1 MQAHQGSGGMPSTA
15 MQLSGWVEPPAVL
28 AVVATIYLGAAIF
41 IALSLLDPYPNK
53 SAPRRWARQL
63 FASLALLLGALAFL
77 WLDVLPAGTT
87 ALWDRLTPSAMIGI
101 LVGAG
106 LTVFGIDQRQRSSA
120 FYAACA
126 LPWAIGLAWASQLSL
141 LGNSAEA
148 PRLLH
153 GNDQAAA
160 WILLACGQSLG
171 LAVACFLRRRRDGSP
186 GLVLLAG
193 ATLMA
198 LSTQVYRPLLLNSA
212 FELGQRG
219 ERWSPGGSEWIQVL
233 AIGLIVMLGL
243 VAVAARRRA
252 NRDAAGERLAL
263 RKSSRVEG
271 ITGLP
276 TLDVIS
282 ESFVRVLRLSVAG
295 HNACALAVIHFA
307 ALERVQS
314 AQSKEARDRL
324 FSEAAWRL
332 RSQRREEELIG
343 AMGGD
348 RLIMVLRVQDANEA
362 TARLRELL
370 AHFDQP
376 VGDEQLRF
384 RLRPAAGLTVWPAH
398 GDDFA
403 RLLANALV
411 ALERCPPGGVQLFHA
426 AQREE
431 NEHRLRVESTLS
443 GAIAQGELGLV
454 LQPIVDALSGEVRM
468 VELLA
473 RWNNSELGNVSP
485 RQFILIAESSGVIDE
500 FDRWLL
506 REALS
511 TTKWMDAAGFPDI
524 RVSLNCSPVNLADP
538 AFMDFFERTVKTS
551 GVNPARLEVEVTEA
565 ALAEG
570 DHSIVESLLR
580 LRALGVGLTIDDF
593 GIGHSSL
600 ARLRDLPIDSL
611 KIDQSFVQDMGY
623 PQGEFLV
630 SGILGLAHGLG
641 KVVIAEGVETEAQR
655 AALVDLG
662 CEYLQGFG
670 ISRPLSWRG
679 LLDFLGSESGE
690 DAPEAPDALRS
701 GASQA

>member
-1 MQAHQGSGGMPSTA
+1 MQ
-15 MQLSGWVEPPAVL
+15 
-28 AVVATIYLGAAIF
+28 ILG
-41 IALSLLDPYPNK
+41 
-53 SAPRRWARQL
+53 
-63 FASLALLLGALAFL
+63 
-77 WLDVLPAGTT
+77 V
-87 ALWDRLTPSAMIGI
+87 
-101 LVGAG
+101 
-106 LTVFGIDQRQRSSA
+106 
-120 FYAACA
+120 
-126 LPWAIGLAWASQLSL
+126 GLA
-141 LGNSAEA
+141 
-148 PRLLH
+148 
-153 GNDQAAA
+153 
-160 WILLACGQSLG
+160 
-171 LAVACFLRRRRDGSP
+171 
-186 GLVLLAG
+186 
-193 ATLMA
+193 A
-198 LSTQVYRPLLLNSA
+198 L
-212 FELGQRG
+212 
-219 ERWSPGGSEWIQVL
+219 
-233 AIGLIVMLGL
+233 LGL
-243 VAVAARRRA
+243 VAISARRRSG
-252 NRDAAGERLAL
+252 REAGGEHLAL
-263 RKSSRVEG
+263 RKSSRVDPV
-271 ITGLP
+271 TGLP

-295 HNACALAVIHFA
+295 RHACALAVIHFA

-314 AQSKEARDRL
+314 TQSKEARDRL
-324 FSEAAWRL
+324 FSESAWRL
-332 RSQRREEELIG
+332 RSQRRDEELIG

-348 RLIMVLRVQDANEA
+348 RLIMVLRVQDSNEA

-370 AHFDQP
+370 AQFEQP
-376 VGDEQLRF
+376 VGDESLRF
-384 RLRPAAGLTVWPAH
+384 RLRPAVGLTMWPTH
-398 GDDFA
+398 GDDFG

-411 ALERCPPGGVQLFHA
+411 ALERCPPAGIQLFHA

-454 LQPIVDALSGEVRM
+454 LQPIVDALSGEVRI

-538 AFMDFFERTVKTS
+538 AFMDFFERTVQTS
-551 GVNPARLEVEVTEA
+551 GVDPQRLEVEVTEA

-570 DHSIVESLLR
+570 DRTIVDSLLR

-600 ARLRDLPIDSL
+600 ARLRDLPIDAL

-641 KVVIAEGVETEAQR
+641 KTVIAEGVETEAQR

-662 CEYLQGFG
+662 CEYLQGFA

-679 LLDFLGSESGE
+679 LLDFLGREVG
-690 DAPEAPDALRS
+690 DDFPEAPGALQS
-701 GASQA
+701 GESQR